1 MEIREA
7 LGEALR
13 RMRNLHGLTQEDFAL
28 VSSRTYVSA
37 LERGIKAPTLQ
48 KIDDLAGRIGI
59 HPLSLIVTAYLL
71 QDPDACMDGLIS
83 RLREEVI
90 EP

>member
-1 MEIREA
+1 MEIRQA

-13 RMRNLHGLTQEDFAL
+13 RMRNLHDLTQEDFGL
-28 VSSRTYVSA
+28 VSSRTYVSQ
-37 LERGIKAPTLQ
+37 LERGVKVPTLQ
-48 KIDDLAGRIGI
+48 KIDDLAGRMGI
-59 HPLSLIVTAYLL
+59 HPLSLIVTAYMI
-71 QDPDACMDGLIS
+71 QDPEVGLDRLIT

>member
-71 QDPDACMDGLIS
+71 QDPEAGMDGLIN